1 MDNRNGSTSW
11 KIIKFII
18 VILLAFAAIVG
29 GAGYYVWNA
38 LQPVQAD
45 SGEKRTIVIP
55 AKSSPRSVGV
65 ILEKNKLIKNAR
77 MFTVYTKIK
86 GEGSMLKAGK
96 YQFTVGQPIDEIVQ
110 KLSKGEVY
118 KDTIT
123 VTIPEGFTVEQIA
136 DRLAGKNL
144 VNKQVFLHEAD
155 KGTFPYD
162 IVKAIPGDTKMKH
175 RLEGYLFP
183 DTYEFKKGTTE
194 HEYIDRMLGRFQ
206 EVWDTSWNAKVKQ
219 HGLSVHQAVTLAS
232 IVEREVRAE
241 GERAKVAGV
250 YLNRLKQQ
258 MPLQADATIQYMFGK
273 QKERVTFADLKKD
286 DPYNTYKVKGCR
298 QDRSPIR
305 ARLRLRPLS
314 MPSRTSSF
322 IM

>member
-1 MDNRNGSTSW
+1 
-11 KIIKFII
+11 
-18 VILLAFAAIVG
+18 L
-29 GAGYYVWNA
+29 
-38 LQPVQAD
+38 
-45 SGEKRTIVIP
+45 
-55 AKSSPRSVGV
+55 
-65 ILEKNKLIKNAR
+65 
-77 MFTVYTKIK
+77 
-86 GEGSMLKAGK
+86 
-96 YQFTVGQPIDEIVQ
+96 Q
-110 KLSKGEVY
+110 KLAKGEVY

-162 IVKAIPGDTKMKH
+162 IVKAIPGDTKIKH

-206 EVWDTSWNAKVKQ
+206 EVWDTSWNVKVKQ

-273 QKERVTFADLKKD
+273 QKERVTFTDLKKD
-286 DPYNTYKVKGCR
+286 DPYNTYKVKGLPPG
-298 QDRSPIR
+298 PI
-305 ARLRLRPLS
+305 ANPGKAALEAVVNAESNKFLYYVTKKDGTGEHYFAATYPEHLKNIEKS
-314 MPSRTSSF
+314 KANQK
-322 IM
+322 